1 MAKFIKTFEQP
12 DEIIKLFA
20 DDLGYQEKVR
30 NEKYVPAVGNET
42 MDDPEGAMETIE
54 GIGEVPKQVPNPD
67 YVAAIGEPTIDNP
80 LTRQEHVSEKCD
92 ELIATWLM
100 SFAERNAMRN
110 ATEQV
115 KAGVGVQLKALKD
128 SIVTEI
134 K

>member
-80 LTRQEHVSEKCD
+80 LTRQQLVSEKCD

-110 ATEQV
+110 ATAQV

-128 SIVTEI
+128 SIVTDI

>member
-42 MDDPEGAMETIE
+42 MDDPEGGVETIE

-80 LTRQEHVSEKCD
+80 QTRQQLVSEKCD
-92 ELIATWLM
+92 ELIANWLM